1 MCSSISSNIFIDTVF
16 WPQSVSFLQISHKG
30 KAQKINFLFTIL
42 FSVLPNRCCKII
54 FLKQNEVLSIS
65 FHSRKKYNPITKMKF
80 DQKIF
85 SASHSKGVYRILKLN
100 LVHCLSSHYLI
111 CSSPSFCRDKFPF
124 VVIAK
129 SDVFLLPNH
138 WIFW

>member
-1 MCSSISSNIFIDTVF
+1 MKCVALSSQI
-16 WPQSVSFLQISHKG
+16 FLQVLFFGLRVSLFYKYL
-30 KAQKINFLFTIL
+30 INAKLRKFTIL
-42 FSVLPNRCCKII
+42 FSVLPTRCCKII

-65 FHSRKKYNPITKMKF
+65 FHSRKKYNPIRKMKF

-111 CSSPSFCRDKFPF
+111 CSSPCFCRDKFPF

-129 SDVFLLPNH
+129 SEVFLLPNH
-138 WIFW
+138 QMF

>member
-1 MCSSISSNIFIDTVF
+1 MCSSIISNIFIGTVF
-16 WPQSVSFLQISHKG
+16 WPQSVSFLQISYKG
-30 KAQKINFLFTIL
+30 KAQKIHHS
-42 FSVLPNRCCKII
+42 SVLPNRCCKII

-65 FHSRKKYNPITKMKF
+65 FHSRKKYNPIRKMKF

-111 CSSPSFCRDKFPF
+111 CSSPCFWRDKFPF
-124 VVIAK
+124 VVITK
-129 SDVFLLPNH
+129 SEVFLLPNH
-138 WIFW
+138 